1 MEEIMCDRSQFCD
14 GNILLK
20 RCRELGVE
28 ETPTERNKLD
38 HKAVVA
44 ARKLVSS
51 LDNQVKLF

>member
-1 MEEIMCDRSQFCD
+1 MEHYHQ
-14 GNILLK
+14 NILLK

>member
-1 MEEIMCDRSQFCD
+1 MCDRSQFCD